1 MSVTQNLKTIQQDI
15 PPDVTVVAVSK
26 TKPVESVLEA
36 YESGHKVFGENKVQE
51 LTAKFNELPKDI
63 EWHMIGH
70 LQRNKVKYI
79 APFVS
84 LIHSVDSYK
93 LLNEINKEAAKNKR
107 VIDCLLQVHIAR
119 EESKFGLN
127 ENEIHA
133 LLNSTEYK
141 DLKNIR
147 IKGVMGMAT
156 FTSNPGEL
164 RDEFRTLKK
173 IFEQLKSDY
182 FIGKPFFSE
191 LSMGMSNDYKI
202 AIEEG
207 STMVRIGSLIFG
219 ARNYGTPRI

>member
-1 MSVTQNLKTIQQDI
+1 MSVAQNLKTLQQEI

-84 LIHSVDSYK
+84 LIHSVDSTR
-93 LLNEINKEAAKNKR
+93 LLKEINKEAAKNQR
-107 VIDCLLQVHIAR
+107 IIDCLLQVHIAR

-127 ENEIHA
+127 EKELHA

-147 IKGVMGMAT
+147 IKGLMGMAT
-156 FTSNPGEL
+156 FTNNPDEL
-164 RDEFRTLKK
+164 RDEFRTLKT

-191 LSMGMSNDYKI
+191 LSMGMSNDYKM

-219 ARNYGTPRI
+219 ARNYGTP

>member
-1 MSVTQNLKTIQQDI
+1 MSVAKNIKTIQQGI
-15 PPDVTVVAVSK
+15 PQDVTVVAVSK
-26 TKPVESVLEA
+26 TKPVKFILEA

-51 LTAKFNELPKDI
+51 LTAKYNELPNDI

-84 LIHSVDSYK
+84 LIHSVDSSM
-93 LLNEINKEAAKNKR
+93 LLKEINKEAAKNKR
-107 VIDCLLQVHIAR
+107 IIDCLLQVHIAR

-127 ENEIHA
+127 EKEILA
-133 LLNSTEYK
+133 LLNSAEYK

-156 FTSNPGEL
+156 FTSDPDEL

-182 FIGKPFFSE
+182 FIEKPFFSE

-219 ARNYGTPRI
+219 ARD